1 MKFLSWTGLQ
11 YFYSKYIGNLNEQLK
26 NVKESIGNLG
36 NLATASKE
44 NLVYAINEI
53 KSALSSFVE
62 KKDIVDNLTTESEIA
77 PLSANMGA
85 ELNKY
90 IGSVS
95 KDMSVETE
103 WKIYQEN
110 GWTLNYRKSGYK
122 RYQVLVIKTESKS
135 QGIRDSLIIARCPFT
150 PNINQRLPMIMNV
163 AQAPVGY
170 GNVQFLE
177 NGAITLSASEYANRV
192 TFECYGEV
200 IVK

>member
-1 MKFLSWTGLQ
+1 MKYLSWTGLQ
-11 YFYSKYIGNLNEQLK
+11 HFYSKYIGNLNEQLK
-26 NVKESIGNLG
+26 NVKKSIGNLG
-36 NLATASKE
+36 NLATTSKE

-62 KKDIVDNLTTESEIA
+62 KKDIVDNLTSQAGDA
-77 PLSANMGA
+77 PLSANMGR
-85 ELNKY
+85 EL
-90 IGSVS
+90 SE
-95 KDMSVETE
+95 DMSVETE

-110 GWTLNYRKSGYK
+110 GWTLKYRKSGYK
-122 RYQVLVIKTESKS
+122 RYQVLVIKTESRS

-170 GNVQFLE
+170 GNVQFLV
-177 NGAITLSASEYANRV
+177 NGAITLSASEYANQV

-200 IVK
+200 IVE

>member
-1 MKFLSWTGLQ
+1 MKYLSWTGLQ
-11 YFYSKYIGNLNEQLK
+11 HFYDKYIGNLNEQLK
-26 NVKESIGNLG
+26 NVKKSIGNLG

-62 KKDIVDNLTTESEIA
+62 KKDIVDNLTSQAGDA
-77 PLSANMGA
+77 PLSANMGR
-85 ELNKY
+85 EL
-90 IGSVS
+90 SE
-95 KDMSVETE
+95 DMSVETE

-110 GWTLNYRKSGYK
+110 GWTLKYRKSGYK
-122 RYQVLVIKTESKS
+122 RYQVLVAKTESKS

-150 PNINQRLPMIMNV
+150 PNINQRLPMIMSV

-177 NGAITLSASEYANRV
+177 NGAITLSASEYANQV

-200 IVK
+200 IVR

>member
-11 YFYSKYIGNLNEQLK
+11 YFYSKYIGNLNEQLN

-62 KKDIVDNLTTESEIA
+62 KKDIVDNLTSQAGDA
-77 PLSANMGA
+77 PLSANMGR
-85 ELNKY
+85 EL
-90 IGSVS
+90 SE
-95 KDMSVETE
+95 DMSVETE

-110 GWTLNYRKSGYK
+110 GWTLKYRKSGYK
-122 RYQVLVIKTESKS
+122 RYQVLVAKTESRS

-150 PNINQRLPMIMNV
+150 PNINQRLPMIMSV
-163 AQAPVGY
+163 TQAPVGY
-170 GNVQFLE
+170 GNVQFLV
-177 NGAITLSASEYANRV
+177 NGAITLSASEYANQV

-200 IVK
+200 IVE

>member
-11 YFYSKYIGNLNEQLK
+11 YFYSKYIGNLNEQLN

-62 KKDIVDNLTTESEIA
+62 KKDIVDNLTSQAGDA
-77 PLSANMGA
+77 PLSANMGR
-85 ELNKY
+85 EL
-90 IGSVS
+90 SE
-95 KDMSVETE
+95 DMSVETE

-110 GWTLNYRKSGYK
+110 GWTLKYRKSGYK
-122 RYQVLVIKTESKS
+122 RYQILVAKTESRS
-135 QGIRDSLIIARCPFT
+135 QGIRDSLIIAKCPFT
-150 PNINQRLPMIMNV
+150 PNINQRLPMIMSV

-170 GNVQFLE
+170 GNVQFLA
-177 NGAITLSASEYANRV
+177 NGAITLSASEYANQV

-200 IVK
+200 IV

>member
-26 NVKESIGNLG
+26 NVKKSIGNLG

-44 NLVYAINEI
+44 NLVYAINGI

-62 KKDIVDNLTTESEIA
+62 KKDIVDNLTSQAGDA
-77 PLSANMGA
+77 PLSANMGR
-85 ELNKY
+85 EL
-90 IGSVS
+90 SE
-95 KDMSVETE
+95 DMSVETE

-122 RYQVLVIKTESKS
+122 RYQVLVIKTESRS

-170 GNVQFLE
+170 GNVQFLV
-177 NGAITLSASEYANRV
+177 NGAITLSASEYANQV

>member
-1 MKFLSWTGLQ
+1 MKYLSWTGLQ
-11 YFYSKYIGNLNEQLK
+11 HFYSKYIGNLNEQLK
-26 NVKESIGNLG
+26 NVKKSIGNLG

-62 KKDIVDNLTTESEIA
+62 KKDIVDNLTSQAGDA
-77 PLSANMGA
+77 PLSANMGR
-85 ELNKY
+85 EL
-90 IGSVS
+90 SE
-95 KDMSVETE
+95 DMSVETE

-110 GWTLNYRKSGYK
+110 GWTLKYRKSGYK
-122 RYQVLVIKTESKS
+122 RYQVLVAKTESRS

-150 PNINQRLPMIMNV
+150 PNINQRLPMIMSV

-170 GNVQFLE
+170 GNVQFLA
-177 NGAITLSASEYANRV
+177 NGGITLSASEYANQV

-200 IVK
+200 IV

>member
-11 YFYSKYIGNLNEQLK
+11 YFYSKYIGNLNEQLN

-44 NLVYAINEI
+44 NLVYVINEI

-62 KKDIVDNLTTESEIA
+62 KKDIVDNLTSQAGDA
-77 PLSANMGA
+77 PLSANMGR
-85 ELNKY
+85 EL
-90 IGSVS
+90 SE
-95 KDMSVETE
+95 DMSVETE

-110 GWTLNYRKSGYK
+110 GWTLKYRKSGYK
-122 RYQVLVIKTESKS
+122 RYQVLVAKTESRS

-150 PNINQRLPMIMNV
+150 PNINQRLPMIMSV

-170 GNVQFLE
+170 GNVQFLA
-177 NGAITLSASEYANRV
+177 NGGIPLSASEYANQV

-200 IVK
+200 IV

>member
-1 MKFLSWTGLQ
+1 MKYLSWTGLQ
-11 YFYSKYIGNLNEQLK
+11 HFYSKYIGNLNEQLK
-26 NVKESIGNLG
+26 NVKKSIGNLG

-62 KKDIVDNLTTESEIA
+62 KKDIVDNLTSQAGDA
-77 PLSANMGA
+77 PLSANMGR
-85 ELNKY
+85 EL
-90 IGSVS
+90 SE
-95 KDMSVETE
+95 DMSVETE

-110 GWTLNYRKSGYK
+110 GWTLKYRKSGYK
-122 RYQVLVIKTESKS
+122 RYQVLVAKTESKS

-150 PNINQRLPMIMNV
+150 PNINQRLPMIMSV

-177 NGAITLSASEYANRV
+177 NGAITLSASEYANQV

-200 IVK
+200 IVR

>member
-1 MKFLSWTGLQ
+1 MKYLSWTGLQ
-11 YFYSKYIGNLNEQLK
+11 HFYSKYIGNLNEQLK
-26 NVKESIGNLG
+26 NVKKSIGNLG

-62 KKDIVDNLTTESEIA
+62 KKDIVDNLTSQAGDA
-77 PLSANMGA
+77 PLSANMGR
-85 ELNKY
+85 EL
-90 IGSVS
+90 SE
-95 KDMSVETE
+95 DMSVETE

-122 RYQVLVIKTESKS
+122 RYQVRVAKTESRS
-135 QGIRDSLIIARCPFT
+135 QGIRDSLIMARCPFT
-150 PNINQRLPMIMNV
+150 PNINQRLPMIMSV

-170 GNVQFLE
+170 GNVQFLV
-177 NGAITLSASEYANRV
+177 NGAITLSASEYASQV

-200 IVK
+200 IVQ

>member
-26 NVKESIGNLG
+26 NVKKSIGNLG

-62 KKDIVDNLTTESEIA
+62 KKDIVDNLTSQAGDA
-77 PLSANMGA
+77 PLSANMGR
-85 ELNKY
+85 EL
-90 IGSVS
+90 SE
-95 KDMSVETE
+95 DMSVETE

-110 GWTLNYRKSGYK
+110 GWTLKYRKSGYK
-122 RYQVLVIKTESKS
+122 RYQVLVIKTESRS

-170 GNVQFLE
+170 GNVQFLV

>member
-26 NVKESIGNLG
+26 NVKKSIGNLG

-62 KKDIVDNLTTESEIA
+62 KKDIVDNLTSQAGDA
-77 PLSANMGA
+77 PLSANMGR
-85 ELNKY
+85 EL
-90 IGSVS
+90 SE
-95 KDMSVETE
+95 DMSVETE

-122 RYQVLVIKTESKS
+122 RYQVLVIKTESRS

-170 GNVQFLE
+170 GNVQFLV
-177 NGAITLSASEYANRV
+177 NGTITLSASEYANQV

>member
-62 KKDIVDNLTTESEIA
+62 KKDIVDNLTSQAGDA
-77 PLSANMGA
+77 PLSANMGR
-85 ELNKY
+85 EL
-90 IGSVS
+90 SE
-95 KDMSVETE
+95 DMSVETK

-122 RYQVLVIKTESKS
+122 RYQVLVAKTESKS
-135 QGIRDSLIIARCPFT
+135 QGIKDSLIIARCPFT
-150 PNINQRLPMIMNV
+150 PNINQRLPMIMSV

>member
-1 MKFLSWTGLQ
+1 MKYLSWTGLQ
-11 YFYSKYIGNLNEQLK
+11 HFYDKYIGNLNEQLK
-26 NVKESIGNLG
+26 NVKENIGNLG
-36 NLATASKE
+36 NLATTSKE

-53 KSALSSFVE
+53 KSALLSFVE
-62 KKDIVDNLTTESEIA
+62 KKDIVDNLVTESKTT

-135 QGIRDSLIIARCPFT
+135 QENRDSLIIARCPFT
-150 PNINQRLPMIMNV
+150 PNINQRLPMIMSV

-177 NGAITLSASEYANRV
+177 NGTITLSASEYASRV